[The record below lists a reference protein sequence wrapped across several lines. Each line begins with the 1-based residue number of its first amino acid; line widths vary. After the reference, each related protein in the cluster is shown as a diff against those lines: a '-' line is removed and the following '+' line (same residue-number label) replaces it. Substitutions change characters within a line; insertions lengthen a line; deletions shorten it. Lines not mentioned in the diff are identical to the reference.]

1 MKAARLVVL
10 GIAIAAGGVAAL
22 LAGKG
27 HEPEAPPPS
36 PVAALD
42 TVDVLIAK
50 IDLSRGQVIEPSQIG
65 WQAWPTVA
73 ANGAFIRKTARP
85 DALNQFSGAIVRV
98 PLAAGQPISDPM
110 VVFAKGS
117 GFMAAILPKGMRA
130 VAMNIS
136 PDTDAGGFIL
146 PEDHV
151 DVVLTRHDRAQEQA
165 NGIESLVSTTILENV
180 RVLAVDQ
187 AVEEKGGQKVVLGKT
202 ATLQVTESQAEAL
215 ALAHLQGTLSLTL
228 RSLVDSKPLAAEEET
243 GHRKAA
249 TINMVRYGVGGS
261 TTTASSAA
269 TQSNH

>member
-27 HEPEAPPPS
+27 SGPEAPPPS
-36 PVAALD
+36 PVPAVE

-50 IDLSRGQVIEPSQIG
+50 IDLTRGQVIEPAQIG
-65 WQAWPTVA
+65 WQAWPTAA
-73 ANGAFIRKTARP
+73 ANGNFVKKPTRP
-85 DALNQFSGAIVRV
+85 DAINQFTGAIVRV
-98 PLAAGQPISDPM
+98 PLAAGQPIYDPM

-130 VAMNIS
+130 VAMVIS

-165 NGIESLVSTTILENV
+165 NGTEALISTTIMENL

-187 AVEEKGGQKVVLGKT
+187 TVEEKGGQKVVLGKT
-202 ATLQVTESQAEAL
+202 VTLEVTEPQAEKL

-228 RSLVDSKPLAAEEET
+228 RSLVDSKPATAEEGEHKI
-243 GHRKAA
+243 GA
-249 TINMVRYGVGGS
+249 TINMVRYGVGGGGS
-261 TTTASSAA
+261 TTTASAG